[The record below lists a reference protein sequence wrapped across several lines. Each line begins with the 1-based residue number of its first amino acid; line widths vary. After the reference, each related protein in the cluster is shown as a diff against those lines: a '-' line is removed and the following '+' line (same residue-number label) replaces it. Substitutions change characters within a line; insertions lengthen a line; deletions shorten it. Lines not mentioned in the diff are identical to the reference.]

1 LNEQLSD
8 CVDKNSSKISPDAAH
23 LSIRQRLHT
32 ADYSASIIGIQ
43 HLNRAR
49 NLLAKAQKIYSEG
62 NYSDCLFKI
71 EESMQQVNEEPL
83 SEMLRLSHAKLY
95 SHVLNCHLQ
104 SASCYIKLE

>member
-1 LNEQLSD
+1 MDHNTG
-8 CVDKNSSKISPDAAH
+8 KISPDAAH
-23 LSIRQRLHT
+23 LATRHRVHT
-32 ADYSASIIGIQ
+32 ADYSAAIIGVQ

-83 SEMLRLSHAKLY
+83 CEMLSLSHPKLY